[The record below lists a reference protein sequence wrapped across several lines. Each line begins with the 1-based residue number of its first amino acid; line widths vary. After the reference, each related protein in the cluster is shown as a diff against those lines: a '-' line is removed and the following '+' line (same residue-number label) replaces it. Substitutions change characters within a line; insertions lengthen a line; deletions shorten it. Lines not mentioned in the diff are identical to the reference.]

1 MRAFAFAGRCTKE
14 IVRDP
19 ISVFFGI
26 VFPIVLLMILSAINR
41 NVPEALFN
49 IEHLTPGIAVFS
61 LSFIAL
67 FAAQTLAK
75 DRSSSYLIRLLTTPM
90 KASDFIIGY
99 TLPLGI
105 FAVIQSITCFIAAY
119 FLGLEL
125 SFNHIFAIIAL
136 LITSTI
142 FIGIGLLCGSL
153 FNEKAAVGLCGALLT
168 NLTAFLS
175 GAWFDLSLVGGA
187 FEKVAYALPFVHA
200 VDLVRAIVAED
211 FSAMFP
217 HLYVVVIYPVVLFSL
232 SIFIFKYKIQQN

>member
-1 MRAFAFAGRCTKE
+1 MRALAFAGRCTKE

-19 ISVFFGI
+19 ISLFFGI
-26 VFPIVLLMILSAINR
+26 AFPIILLLLLTAINR
-41 NVPEALFN
+41 NVPAELFN
-49 IEHLTPGIAVFS
+49 VEHLTPGIAVFS

-75 DRSSSYLIRLLTTPM
+75 DRSTSYLIRLLTTPM

-99 TLPLGI
+99 TLPLVI
-105 FAVIQSITCFIAAY
+105 TAVLQSITCFITAY

-125 SFNHIFAIIAL
+125 SFNHVFAFIAL

-153 FNEKAAVGLCGALLT
+153 FSEKAAVGLCGALLT
-168 NLTAFLS
+168 NLTVLLS
-175 GAWFDLSLVGGA
+175 GAWFDLSLIGGA
-187 FEKVAYALPFVHA
+187 FEKVAYTLPFVHA
-200 VDLVRAIVAED
+200 VDLVRSIVAED

-217 HLYVVVIYPVVLFSL
+217 HLYVVVVYAVVLFSL

>member
-19 ISVFFGI
+19 ISLFFGI
-26 VFPIVLLMILSAINR
+26 VFPIILLLILTAINR
-41 NVPEALFN
+41 NVPAEFFN
-49 IEHLTPGIAVFS
+49 IEQLAPGIAVFS

-67 FAAQTLAK
+67 FAAQTLGK
-75 DRSSSYLIRLLTTPM
+75 DRSTSYLRRLLTTPM

-105 FAVIQSITCFIAAY
+105 FAVLQSMTCFTAAY

-125 SFNHIFAIIAL
+125 SFNHVFAFIAL

-153 FNEKAAVGLCGALLT
+153 FNEKAAVSVCGALLT

-175 GAWFDLSLVGGA
+175 GAWLDLSLIGGA
-187 FEKVAYALPFVHA
+187 FEKAAYALPFVHA

-217 HLYVVVIYPVVLFSL
+217 HLYIVVIYAVVLFSL

>member
-1 MRAFAFAGRCTKE
+1 MRALVFASRCTKE

-19 ISVFFGI
+19 ISIFFGI

-49 IEHLTPGIAVFS
+49 IESLTPGIAVFS
-61 LSFIAL
+61 LSFISL

-90 KASDFIIGY
+90 NATDFMIGY

-105 FAVIQSITCFIAAY
+105 FAVLQSITCFIAAY
-119 FLGLEL
+119 FLGLEF
-125 SFNHIFAIIAL
+125 SFGHVFAVIAL
-136 LITSTI
+136 FITATI

-153 FNEKAAVGLCGALLT
+153 LSEKAAVGLCGALLT

-175 GAWFDLSLVGGA
+175 GAWFDVSLIGGA
-187 FEKVAYALPFVHA
+187 FEKVAYALPFIHA

-211 FSAMFP
+211 FSAIFP
-217 HLYVVVIYPVVLFSL
+217 HLYVVIGYAIVLFSL
-232 SIFIFKYKIQQN
+232 SIFVFKYKIQKN

>member
-19 ISVFFGI
+19 ISLFFGI
-26 VFPIVLLMILSAINR
+26 AFPIILLLLLTAINR

-75 DRSSSYLIRLLTTPM
+75 DRSTSYLIRLLTTPM
-90 KASDFIIGY
+90 RASDFIIGY

-105 FAVIQSITCFIAAY
+105 IVVLQSITCFITAY

-125 SFNHIFAIIAL
+125 SFNHVFAFIAL

-142 FIGIGLLCGSL
+142 FIAIGLLCGTL
-153 FNEKAAVGLCGALLT
+153 FSEKAAVGLCGALLT
-168 NLTAFLS
+168 NLTALLS
-175 GAWFDLSLVGGA
+175 GAWFDVSLIGGA

-200 VDLVRAIVAED
+200 VDLVRSIVAED

-217 HLYVVVIYPVVLFSL
+217 HLYVVVVYAAVLFSL